1 MTHNNAKCTS
11 VGIYYNNTHKPYTG
25 LKASAVTAVAGIHW
39 RHSEGWK
46 PAGNC
51 MKSGLHS
58 NGAVF
63 LRPPALPLT
72 LGESSINISATICY
86 IREKGGRRE
95 RERER
100 GGGKE
105 EEGGVERRGVM
116 IVIVHIKIMRHLPQL

>member
-1 MTHNNAKCTS
+1 MLS

-25 LKASAVTAVAGIHW
+25 LKASAVTAVAGIHC

-86 IREKGGRRE
+86 NREKGGRRE
-95 RERER
+95 RERGR
-100 GGGKE
+100 KGGGRGSR
-105 EEGGVERRGVM
+105 EEGSDDCNSTHKDNET
-116 IVIVHIKIMRHLPQL
+116 HLPQL

>member
-1 MTHNNAKCTS
+1 MLS

-86 IREKGGRRE
+86 NREKGGRRK
-95 RERER
+95 REREER
-100 GGGKE
+100 RRKGSR
-105 EEGGVERRGVM
+105 EEGSDDSNSTHKDNET
-116 IVIVHIKIMRHLPQL
+116 HLPQP